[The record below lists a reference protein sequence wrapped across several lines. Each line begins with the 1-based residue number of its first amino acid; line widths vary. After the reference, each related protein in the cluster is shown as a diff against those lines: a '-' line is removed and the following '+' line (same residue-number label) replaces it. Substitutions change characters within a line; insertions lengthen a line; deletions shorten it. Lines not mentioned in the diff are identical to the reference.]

1 MQHKSDFF
9 MFDIPNGRFMKQ
21 SKQHILSIAFSLF
34 LHKCFKDVTLKEIVK
49 ETGLSKG
56 AFYHHFI
63 SKEQLF
69 FEVVDTFYLQV
80 MLVDYQ
86 KLNHNSLWDF
96 YHDYIS
102 HVQNSIRDFRRGLNT
117 SNSNSSID
125 INYITL
131 MFDAMKLFPG
141 FKEKL
146 IVAQNDELNAWIKIV
161 KISREKGEFSSPMTD
176 EQIARMFVYS
186 NDGIGLRLLIEGK
199 LDNATAE
206 MLTLWDN
213 FYKEIKD

>member
-56 AFYHHFI
+56 AFYHYFT

-102 HVQNSIRDFRRGLNT
+102 HIKNSIRDFRRGLNT